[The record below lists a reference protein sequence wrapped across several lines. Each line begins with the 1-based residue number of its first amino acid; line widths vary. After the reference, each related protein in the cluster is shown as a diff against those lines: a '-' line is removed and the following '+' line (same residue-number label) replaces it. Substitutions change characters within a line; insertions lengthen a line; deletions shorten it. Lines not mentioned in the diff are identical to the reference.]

1 MNIKA
6 VGFYIGHVLRLLA
19 AMMLPPLLIAFF
31 ANEEGTVAA
40 FALSMGITMA
50 AGCILLLLKRPGSGG
65 VRPAEG
71 FITVSLSWILISL
84 FGCLPFYFSRYIPRF
99 VDCVFETVS
108 GFTTTGATILTDVEL
123 LPNSLL
129 YWRSFTHWIGGM
141 GVLVLT
147 LALVPQLSERTSHL
161 VKAESPGPTLS
172 KIVPKMGDTA
182 KIFYII
188 YLILTILEFI
198 VLMIAGMNPYDA
210 AIHAMGTAGTGGF
223 SNYAASVGAFAS
235 PVIDVTIT
243 VFMVMFGINFAL
255 YYCAITGNWRGIVKS
270 EELRWYLGI
279 FLTVTAAITMVILPQ
294 YGTVGNALRYASFQ
308 VASIMSTTGY
318 ATADFSLWPVAAR
331 MLIFILMFIGACAGS
346 TAGGM
351 KICRIA
357 MLWKQGVRSV
367 RHTFQP
373 RKVQVVR
380 FEGKGVD
387 DTLLRETA
395 SFAFVYIAMILIGA
409 VLIAFEGKY
418 DIETNLSA
426 ALTCVSNVGPGFN
439 AVGPAGNF
447 AGYGPFAKVVLSLL
461 MLAGRLELYPMLA
474 LLYPALWRKQ

>member
-1 MNIKA
+1 MNTKSIRFILGWILNIEALLMLLPVATAVFYREEEGIAYALVMAVCAA
-6 VGFYIGHVLRLLA
+6 VGALMTYKKPNNPSFYA
-19 AMMLPPLLIAFF
+19 
-31 ANEEGTVAA
+31 
-40 FALSMGITMA
+40 
-50 AGCILLLLKRPGSGG
+50 K
-65 VRPAEG
+65 EG
-71 FITVSLSWILISL
+71 FVCTALGWILMSA
-84 FGCLPFYFSRYIPRF
+84 FGCVPFMLTGEIPSF
-99 VDCVFETVS
+99 VDAMFEMVS
-108 GFTTTGATILTDVEL
+108 GFTTTGASVVLNVEEL
-123 LPNSLL
+123 SHCTNM
-129 YWRSFTHWIGGM
+129 WRCFSHWIGGM

-235 PVIDVTIT
+235 PVIDIAIT

-279 FLTVTAAITMVILPQ
+279 FLTVTTAITVVILPQ

-331 MLIFILMFIGACAGS
+331 MLIFMLMFIGACAGS

-447 AGYGPFAKVVLSLL
+447 AGYGSFAKVVLSLL

>member
-1 MNIKA
+1 M
-6 VGFYIGHVLRLLA
+6 F
-19 AMMLPPLLIAFF
+19 
-31 ANEEGTVAA
+31 
-40 FALSMGITMA
+40 
-50 AGCILLLLKRPGSGG
+50 
-65 VRPAEG
+65 
-71 FITVSLSWILISL
+71 
-84 FGCLPFYFSRYIPRF
+84 
-99 VDCVFETVS
+99 
-108 GFTTTGATILTDVEL
+108 
-123 LPNSLL
+123 
-129 YWRSFTHWIGGM
+129 WRSFTHWIGGM

-279 FLTVTAAITMVILPQ
+279 FLTVTAAITMVILPR

-318 ATADFSLWPVAAR
+318 ATADSGSRECAPCVTRSSHAR
-331 MLIFILMFIGACAGS
+331 
-346 TAGGM
+346 
-351 KICRIA
+351 CRS
-357 MLWKQGVRSV
+357 SV
-367 RHTFQP
+367 SR
-373 RKVQVVR
+373 
-380 FEGKGVD
+380 
-387 DTLLRETA
+387 
-395 SFAFVYIAMILIGA
+395 
-409 VLIAFEGKY
+409 
-418 DIETNLSA
+418 
-426 ALTCVSNVGPGFN
+426 
-439 AVGPAGNF
+439 
-447 AGYGPFAKVVLSLL
+447 AKVWMTRSCAKRHRSRSCMSPWFLS
-461 MLAGRLELYPMLA
+461 G
-474 LLYPALWRKQ
+474 QC

>member
-1 MNIKA
+1 
-6 VGFYIGHVLRLLA
+6 
-19 AMMLPPLLIAFF
+19 
-31 ANEEGTVAA
+31 
-40 FALSMGITMA
+40 
-50 AGCILLLLKRPGSGG
+50 
-65 VRPAEG
+65 
-71 FITVSLSWILISL
+71 
-84 FGCLPFYFSRYIPRF
+84 
-99 VDCVFETVS
+99 
-108 GFTTTGATILTDVEL
+108 
-123 LPNSLL
+123 
-129 YWRSFTHWIGGM
+129 
-141 GVLVLT
+141 
-147 LALVPQLSERTSHL
+147 
-161 VKAESPGPTLS
+161 
-172 KIVPKMGDTA
+172 MGDTA

-235 PVIDVTIT
+235 PVIDIAIT

-279 FLTVTAAITMVILPQ
+279 FLTVTAAITVVLLPQ

-331 MLIFILMFIGACAGS
+331 MLIFMLMFIGACAGS

-447 AGYGPFAKVVLSLL
+447 AGYGSFAKVVLSLL

>member
-1 MNIKA
+1 M
-6 VGFYIGHVLRLLA
+6 
-19 AMMLPPLLIAFF
+19 
-31 ANEEGTVAA
+31 
-40 FALSMGITMA
+40 
-50 AGCILLLLKRPGSGG
+50 
-65 VRPAEG
+65 
-71 FITVSLSWILISL
+71 
-84 FGCLPFYFSRYIPRF
+84 
-99 VDCVFETVS
+99 
-108 GFTTTGATILTDVEL
+108 
-123 LPNSLL
+123 
-129 YWRSFTHWIGGM
+129 
-141 GVLVLT
+141 LVL
-147 LALVPQLSERTSHL
+147 
-161 VKAESPGPTLS
+161 
-172 KIVPKMGDTA
+172 
-182 KIFYII
+182 
-188 YLILTILEFI
+188 
-198 VLMIAGMNPYDA
+198 
-210 AIHAMGTAGTGGF
+210 
-223 SNYAASVGAFAS
+223 
-235 PVIDVTIT
+235 
-243 VFMVMFGINFAL
+243 
-255 YYCAITGNWRGIVKS
+255 
-270 EELRWYLGI
+270 
-279 FLTVTAAITMVILPQ
+279 
-294 YGTVGNALRYASFQ
+294 
-308 VASIMSTTGY
+308 
-318 ATADFSLWPVAAR
+318 
-331 MLIFILMFIGACAGS
+331 LMFIGACAGS

>member
-1 MNIKA
+1 MNTSMIR
-6 VGFYIGHVLRLLA
+6 YILGHVLKIEA
-19 AMMLPPLLIAFF
+19 
-31 ANEEGTVAA
+31 
-40 FALSMGITMA
+40 
-50 AGCILLLLKRPGSGG
+50 ILLLLPCLTAVYYQEIQG
-65 VRPAEG
+65 VYYLLTAAICIVLGFLMTLRKPKNNVFYLKEG
-71 FITVSLSWILISL
+71 CVATALSWIFLSV
-84 FGCLPFYFSRYIPRF
+84 FGCLPFVFSREIPSF
-99 VDCVFETVS
+99 TNALFETIS
-108 GFTTTGATILTDVEL
+108 GFTTTGASILEDVEALSHCAL
-123 LPNSLL
+123 L
-129 YWRSFTHWIGGM
+129 WRSFTHWIGGM

-235 PVIDVTIT
+235 PVIDIAIT

-255 YYCAITGNWRGIVKS
+255 YYCALTGNWRGIVKS

-279 FLTVTAAITMVILPQ
+279 FLTVTAAITVVILPQ

-331 MLIFILMFIGACAGS
+331 MLIFMLMFIGACAGS

-395 SFAFVYIAMILIGA
+395 SFAFVYVAMVLIGA

-447 AGYGPFAKVVLSLL
+447 AGYGSFAKVVLSLL

>member
-1 MNIKA
+1 
-6 VGFYIGHVLRLLA
+6 
-19 AMMLPPLLIAFF
+19 
-31 ANEEGTVAA
+31 
-40 FALSMGITMA
+40 
-50 AGCILLLLKRPGSGG
+50 
-65 VRPAEG
+65 
-71 FITVSLSWILISL
+71 
-84 FGCLPFYFSRYIPRF
+84 
-99 VDCVFETVS
+99 
-108 GFTTTGATILTDVEL
+108 
-123 LPNSLL
+123 
-129 YWRSFTHWIGGM
+129 
-141 GVLVLT
+141 
-147 LALVPQLSERTSHL
+147 
-161 VKAESPGPTLS
+161 
-172 KIVPKMGDTA
+172 
-182 KIFYII
+182 
-188 YLILTILEFI
+188 
-198 VLMIAGMNPYDA
+198 MNPYDA

-235 PVIDVTIT
+235 PVIDIAIT

-279 FLTVTAAITMVILPQ
+279 FLTVTAAITIVILPQ

-331 MLIFILMFIGACAGS
+331 MLIFMLMFIGACAGS

-395 SFAFVYIAMILIGA
+395 SFAFVYVAMVLIGA

-447 AGYGPFAKVVLSLL
+447 AGYGSFAKVVLSLL